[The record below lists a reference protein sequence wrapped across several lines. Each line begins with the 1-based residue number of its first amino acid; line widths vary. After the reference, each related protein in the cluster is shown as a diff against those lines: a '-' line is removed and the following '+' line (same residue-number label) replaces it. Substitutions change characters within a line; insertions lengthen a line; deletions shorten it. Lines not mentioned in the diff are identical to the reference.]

1 VWYAESDTRE
11 LHKVVHVDLLERAA
25 EDLRQELNTDVT
37 RRRDEGY
44 TYENLAVRL
53 PGLAV
58 ALRNP
63 VIEETHRALHGVG
76 ELREAV
82 LDVVLQVRRG
92 AGTGPRRMPLRRR
105 SYI

>member
-1 VWYAESDTRE
+1 MERLGRADVGARRE
-11 LHKVVHVDLLERAA
+11 LQVANCV
-25 EDLRQELNTDVT
+25 LRQELTTDVT

-44 TYENLAVRL
+44 TYENLVVRL